1 MIDDAIIH
9 AIAFTR
15 DWLAEIA
22 QLAGAAFFVAVV
34 VTFGCVFGGGQ

>member
-15 DWLAEIA
+15 DWLAEIS

-34 VTFGCVFGGGQ
+34 VTFGCVFGCGQ

>member
-1 MIDDAIIH
+1 MDDAIVY

-22 QLAGAAFFVAVV
+22 HIAGAAFFVAVV